1 MALPLAAI
9 GMAVGA
15 IGSIGKM
22 FGRGAANRRLRNL
35 AKNDPQYQINPEA
48 QKRLG
53 LASTL
58 LNARSPGAMAAE
70 RNIQQNQ
77 ANTLGRFQRG
87 ATSSSQLLSLGA
99 DAQAQTNQDFNQL
112 EQQETADYQRR
123 YGNLEGA
130 QQGMI
135 QEGDKLFQDKVR
147 RHQNQLQ
154 VEGAINENRQN
165 NWGDIAGMG
174 FGLASF
180 AMSGGMGDG
189 KPGPPPLKGPQYGS
203 QPYISARTPMTNTIT
218 PRRP

>member
-1 MALPLAAI
+1 MPLPLMAI
-9 GMAVGA
+9 GLATGA
-15 IGSIGKM
+15 IGTIGKM
-22 FGRGAANRRLRNL
+22 FGRGAANRKLNAL
-35 AKNDPQYQINPEA
+35 GKLDPVYEANPEA
-48 QKRLG
+48 AKRLG

-130 QQGMI
+130 QEGVI
-135 QEGDKLFQDKVR
+135 REGDKVFQDRTR
-147 RHQNQLQ
+147 RFQNKLQ
-154 VEGAINENRQN
+154 IQGAINENRQN
-165 NWGDIAGMG
+165 NWSDVAGMG

-180 AMSGGMGDG
+180 AAQSGMGSG
-189 KPGPPPLKGPQYGS
+189 MGGGGGS
-203 QPYISARTPMTNTIT
+203 QPLSGYYNSASSPIT
-218 PRRP
+218 RR